1 MAEADKCSNNIAEYE
16 AVLLS
21 LRELRG
27 MGVQCCILKTDS
39 KVIAGQIEK
48 ECISWDKTLER
59 YLAVIRR
66 MEGFFKGFTVQ
77 HIERAKNTE
86 ANELAKT
93 ASRKSVLQTDVFFQ
107 VIEVPLVKTVEPDPR
122 MINVVR
128 AKYWRAPILAYLHHH
143 YEPDNSI
150 ELTRMQ

>member
-1 MAEADKCSNNIAEYE
+1 M
-16 AVLLS
+16 
-21 LRELRG
+21 
-27 MGVQCCILKTDS
+27 
-39 KVIAGQIEK
+39 
-48 ECISWDKTLER
+48 ISWDETLER

-93 ASRKSVLQTDVFFQ
+93 ASRKSVLQMDVFFQ

-128 AKYWRAPILAYLHHH
+128 AEYWRAPILAYLYHH
-143 YEPDNSI
+143 YEPDNSTK
-150 ELTRMQ
+150 LTRMQ